1 MRGVKHPL
9 PSIQDVIDL
18 TVTTGKLTN
27 PDIRP
32 LGIAINTAALGDDAA
47 NAVLKKTADEYGL
60 PAVDPIRT
68 GVGPLV
74 DRVEEL
80 FGEP

>member
-9 PSIQDVIDL
+9 PSISEVIDS
-18 TVTTGKLTN
+18 TIAMGKLTN

-32 LGIAINTAALGDDAA
+32 LGIAINTAALGEDEAKQ
-47 NAVLKKTADEYGL
+47 VLKETADEYGL

-74 DRVEEL
+74 DRVEKL
-80 FGEP
+80 FGKP